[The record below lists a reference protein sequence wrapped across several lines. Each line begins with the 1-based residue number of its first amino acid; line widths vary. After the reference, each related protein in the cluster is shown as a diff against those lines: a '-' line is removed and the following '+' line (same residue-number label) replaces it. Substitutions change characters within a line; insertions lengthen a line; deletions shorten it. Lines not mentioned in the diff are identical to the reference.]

1 MKKRLV
7 IFGATGSVG
16 SQVLA
21 VVKENSED
29 FEILGLSA
37 KSNKCLLEE
46 RANDFSP
53 QLGLTL
59 DVDEMKKMATHEDAD
74 MVVFA
79 CSGTEV
85 IEVLLAAIR
94 AKKQIAIANKEL
106 IVEYG
111 AQIMQEAKENNVTL
125 IPIDSEHSGIFQI
138 LNENKNREIEK
149 IILTCSGG
157 PFLNTNQEDFKA
169 ITFDQATKHPNW
181 DMGKKISVDSATMMN
196 KALEVIEA
204 HHLFD
209 IDSSKIE
216 VLVHPQSVVHALV
229 QFSDGA
235 LIAHMGYPDMRLPI
249 FYALYYPEA
258 KANNLPRIDLADKN
272 LEFYK
277 PDTSKFPSIKF
288 AYDVLDRKGNLTKK
302 LNRANDKAVQLFEN
316 GEIRFD
322 EIFDY
327 VKNRTFN

>member
-1 MKKRLV
+1 MKKKIV
-7 IFGATGSVG
+7 VFGATGSVG
-16 SQVLA
+16 SQVLD
-21 VVKENSED
+21 VVKENRED
-29 FEILGLSA
+29 FEIYGLSA

-46 RANDFSP
+46 RSNDFHP
-53 QLGLTL
+53 KLGWTL
-59 DVDEMKKMATHEDAD
+59 DIEEMKNMATHPEVD

-85 IEVLLAAIR
+85 IDVLISAIQK
-94 AKKQIAIANKEL
+94 KKQIAIANKEL

-111 AQIMQEAKENNVTL
+111 EKIMEATIQNNVQL

-138 LNENKNREIEK
+138 LENNKNREIEK

-157 PFLNTNQEDFKA
+157 PFLKTSSDDFKA
-169 ITFDQATKHPNW
+169 VTFEQAIKHPNW
-181 DMGKKISVDSATMMN
+181 NMGKKISVDSATMMN
-196 KALEVIEA
+196 KALEIIEA
-204 HHLFD
+204 HYLFD
-209 IDSSKIE
+209 VDPAKIE
-216 VLVHPQSVVHALV
+216 VLIHPQSIVHALV

-249 FYALYYPEA
+249 SYALYYPQI
-258 KANNLPRIDLADKN
+258 KANNLPRIDLTDKN

-277 PDTSKFPSIKF
+277 PDLNKFPSIKY
-288 AYDVLDRKGNLTKK
+288 AYDVLERKGNLTQK
-302 LNRANDKAVQLFEN
+302 LNRSNDKAVELFEK

-327 VKNRTFN
+327 VKNNTF